1 MVWGFLSLSS
11 LLAPPEPF
19 SSLDYADSGVS
30 MILAPFLESMIFSHP
45 KFSNFQSHPYHLH
58 SLAAFSPAIGSYVSL
73 TVSPHTPSRCPP
85 PWLHWEDQ
93 RRHELWTSSISSLLS
108 LFNTSTSSLAPPG
121 PCIQEE
127 KAETD
132 SWALDTKLLAF
143 SPLHPINLSFAS

>member
-1 MVWGFLSLSS
+1 MVLTGTSMVWGFLSLSS

-85 PWLHWEDQ
+85 P
-93 RRHELWTSSISSLLS
+93 
-108 LFNTSTSSLAPPG
+108 
-121 PCIQEE
+121 
-127 KAETD
+127 
-132 SWALDTKLLAF
+132 
-143 SPLHPINLSFAS
+143 